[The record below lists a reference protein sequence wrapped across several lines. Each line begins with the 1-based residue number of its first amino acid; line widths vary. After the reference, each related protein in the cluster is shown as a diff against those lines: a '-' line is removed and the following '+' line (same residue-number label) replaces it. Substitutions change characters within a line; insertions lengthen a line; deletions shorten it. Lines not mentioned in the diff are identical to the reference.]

1 MVSILLGLQLRVSTQ
16 SSFFRKP
23 QSNASPL
30 AERTFQLNLRMMQRR
45 TMLDNRKPQSGA
57 AGHLAVAFIHA
68 VEPLKHALLIRRR
81 DTDAGIRHLHE
92 RSPALRAS
100 RKRHAALRLIIID
113 GVIRQIE
120 DHLLERAAL
129 TGNRSRFSLDAQ
141 CDALACCLALQAVA
155 HGITEGG

>member
-1 MVSILLGLQLRVSTQ
+1 MPPVILLWLS
-16 SSFFRKP
+16 
-23 QSNASPL
+23 
-30 AERTFQLNLRMMQRR
+30 
-45 TMLDNRKPQSGA
+45 
-57 AGHLAVAFIHA
+57 IHA
-68 VEPLKHALLIRRR
+68 VEPLKHALLVRRR

-92 RSPALRAS
+92 RPAVLRAG

-141 CDALACCLALQAVA
+141 R
-155 HGITEGG
+155 

>member
-1 MVSILLGLQLRVSTQ
+1 MVSILLEPQLRVSTQ

-30 AERTFQLNLRMMQRR
+30 AERTLQLNLRMMQRR

-92 RSPALRAS
+92 RPPGAS
-100 RKRHAALRLIIID
+100 A
-113 GVIRQIE
+113 
-120 DHLLERAAL
+120 
-129 TGNRSRFSLDAQ
+129 T
-141 CDALACCLALQAVA
+141 
-155 HGITEGG
+155 